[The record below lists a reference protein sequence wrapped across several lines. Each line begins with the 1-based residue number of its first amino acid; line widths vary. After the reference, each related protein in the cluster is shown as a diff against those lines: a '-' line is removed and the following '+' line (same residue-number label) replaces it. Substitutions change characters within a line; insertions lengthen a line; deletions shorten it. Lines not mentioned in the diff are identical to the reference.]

1 MCVNVCPSMIYSY
14 GENVTRKFVTSCNP
28 NSQLG
33 FADNYSRIC
42 RDKCQDT
49 LVVETFADPTTSACV

>member
-1 MCVNVCPSMIYSY
+1 MIYSY
-14 GENVTRKFVTSCNP
+14 GENVTRKCVTSCDP
-28 NSQLG
+28 HSQLG

-49 LVVETFADPTTSACV
+49 LAVETFADPTTSACV